1 MKLSESVYLV
11 LVGVI
16 LLVGW
21 SRAEEPTATE
31 VAAAEA
37 AAEAVA
43 SAAAKP
49 TEEAVASAVAE
60 PEAEV
65 TSEAEK
71 TAEADVRAAVIESEA
86 TEEGGP
92 QVKSEAK
99 KGGKG
104 DESGKLLGFGGIK
117 AGPTVITAERIEF
130 DYKEMVAV
138 FDEDVN
144 VKNEQ
149 FVMLADR
156 VLVFLEGTNDVRQ
169 LLAMGHVALTNE
181 NRSAVCDRAVYTRAT
196 QQIVLTGDAKLQ
208 REGDS
213 VSGDRI
219 TIWLNDERME
229 VSPGTFVIS
238 PGTIKER
245 DQLGGSRKRE
255 VETPAVEGQ
264 EKELKQDDE

>member
-43 SAAAKP
+43 N
-49 TEEAVASAVAE
+49 AVAE
-60 PEAEV
+60 PEAESV
-65 TSEAEK
+65 AEAE
-71 TAEADVRAAVIESEA
+71 VSPAAIESEA

-156 VLVFLEGTNDVRQ
+156 VLVSGGDKRC
-169 LLAMGHVALTNE
+169 AAVA
-181 NRSAVCDRAVYTRAT
+181 
-196 QQIVLTGDAKLQ
+196 GDGAC
-208 REGDS
+208 G
-213 VSGDRI
+213 V
-219 TIWLNDERME
+219 
-229 VSPGTFVIS
+229 
-238 PGTIKER
+238 
-245 DQLGGSRKRE
+245 DQ
-255 VETPAVEGQ
+255 
-264 EKELKQDDE
+264 

>member
-31 VAAAEA
+31 VAAAEP

-60 PEAEV
+60 PEAESV
-65 TSEAEK
+65 AEAE
-71 TAEADVRAAVIESEA
+71 VSPAAIESEA